1 MTLVPVAR
9 RLGSTAPSAPAP
21 WVLLISLA
29 GHAGLLWTVAN
40 AEAPAAVAS
49 VPDAV
54 VVELVTLVAEAAPAG
69 ESLAGPSASAG
80 VEAPAEPVQPEPA
93 SFAFTPAEPAP
104 LDPALLPAPPP
115 VPSDFTFAAVEPAP
129 LDPALADAVWP
140 AARVPAARPQ
150 RTRPVTASPAGPVA
164 TVEPPASLPPS
175 PAAPPAT
182 TAAAA
187 SPGSGSAGTSAPAGR
202 LAPEAATAYAAE
214 IRRRIDQAKRYP
226 AAALAT
232 GQEGTVR
239 LRIVVARD
247 GALVA
252 ATLVASSGYPL
263 LDAASLKAARAAAPF
278 PAAPP
283 ALPGERFDYVIPIR
297 YQRR

>member
-9 RLGSTAPSAPAP
+9 RLGSEAPSAPAP
-21 WVLLISLA
+21 WVLLVSLA

-69 ESLAGPSASAG
+69 ESLAGAASAG

-129 LDPALADAVWP
+129 LDPALADVVRP

-150 RTRPVTASPAGPVA
+150 RMRPVVARPAEPVA
-164 TVEPPASLPPS
+164 TVEPPGSLPPS
-175 PAAPPAT
+175 PAAPPANP
-182 TAAAA
+182 AAAA
-187 SPGSGSAGTSAPAGR
+187 SAGTGAAGTPAPAGR

-252 ATLVASSGYPL
+252 ATLAASSGYPL

-278 PAAPP
+278 PAAPA